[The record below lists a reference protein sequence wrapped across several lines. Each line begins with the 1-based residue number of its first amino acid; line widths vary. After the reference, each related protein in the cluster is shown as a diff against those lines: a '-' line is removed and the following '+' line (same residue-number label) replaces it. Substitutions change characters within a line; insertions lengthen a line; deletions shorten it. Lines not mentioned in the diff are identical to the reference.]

1 MQVSNKLINNVL
13 VVEISENRLNAKVAV
28 EFKLHLLQAIDTG
41 SFNIVLDL
49 TEVNFIDSS
58 GLGAI
63 VSGLKELGRRGDIY
77 ICGLHDSVQQMFSLT
92 RLDKV
97 FKIFPTRSEAIQAF
111 R

>member
-13 VVEISENRLNAKVAV
+13 VVQVLENRLNAKVAV
-28 EFKLHLLQAIDTG
+28 EFKGHLLQTINAG
-41 SFNIVLDL
+41 NFNIVLDI
-49 TEVNFIDSS
+49 TDVTFIDSS

-77 ICGLHDSVQQMFSLT
+77 VCGLQDSVQQMFSLT

-97 FKIFPTRSEAIQAF
+97 FKIFPTQSEAVQAF